1 MTRLTERF
9 QGDAGR
15 SNLVDAMLQQQ
26 IVSGN
31 RELAEDLAD
40 RAELMEV
47 AEGEAIIHQGGDDN
61 DLYLIMAGVFG
72 IVINGREQATRG
84 RGDHVGE
91 MVVVEPSQR
100 RSADVIAKEAG
111 LVAKFSYSEITD
123 IASRHS
129 DIYRVI
135 AKSLARRLL
144 ERNKHVG
151 QHREKIRVFIICSV
165 EALPVARIIENA
177 FAYDDFVVRLWTHDV
192 FKVASY
198 ALDSLETEIDDS
210 DFAIAIAH
218 TDDVTLVRDQEWP
231 APRDNVIFELG
242 LFMGRLGRKRAI
254 LMEPREEKVKLPSDL
269 AGVTTIPYSYTPGK
283 DAAAIMAPAC
293 NMLRDHIADLGPFN
307 G

>member
-1 MTRLTERF
+1 MSNIIERF
-9 QGDAGR
+9 QGDTGR
-15 SNLVDAMLQQQ
+15 TNLIDAMLQQQ

-31 RELAEDLAD
+31 RDLAEELANC
-40 RAELMEV
+40 AELVEI
-47 AEGEAIIHQGGDDN
+47 AEGDQIISQGGDDN
-61 DLYLIMAGVFG
+61 DLYLIMAGVFS
-72 IVINGREQATRG
+72 IVVNGREVATRS

-100 RSADVIAKEAG
+100 RSADVVAKEDG
-111 LVAKFSYSEITD
+111 LVAKFSYADIREIG
-123 IASRHS
+123 SRHS

-135 AKSLARRLL
+135 AKTLARRLL
-144 ERNKHVG
+144 ERNKQVG
-151 QHREKIRVFIICSV
+151 KHREKVRVFIICSV

-177 FAYDDFVVRLWTHDV
+177 FEHDDFVVRLWTHDV

-198 ALDSLETEIDDS
+198 ALDSLETEVDDS

-218 TDDVTLVRDQEWP
+218 TDDVTTVRDQNWP
-231 APRDNVIFELG
+231 TPRDNVIFELG

-254 LMEPREEKVKLPSDL
+254 LMDPREEKVKLPSDL
-269 AGVTTIPYSYTPGK
+269 AGVTTIPYSYEKGK
-283 DAAAIMAPAC
+283 DAAANMAPAC